1 MTTTYSNNKDNY
13 FNDNTDNIALKRI
26 VIAVLFS
33 LNMLLLLH
41 THWG

>member
-13 FNDNTDNIALKRI
+13 FNDNTDNIALKGI